1 MYDRVKS
8 SFGGAK
14 MNLKVGE
21 SLAYHR
27 VKRGFSRGQVAM
39 KLGVSYGTYYQYEAE
54 TRVPDIYILAKLSEV
69 YGVSI
74 DELVGHD
81 RHRMDEAKS
90 VSEWARHYGMT
101 RQRLMYWVDKL
112 KVGHR
117 QEDSSSPSGSV
128 ILLTRAEID
137 EIRQNMRSS
146 NRVINRGGREW
157 IE

>member
-1 MYDRVKS
+1 
-8 SFGGAK
+8 
-14 MNLKVGE
+14 MNLKIGE

-27 VKRGFSRGQVAM
+27 VKRGLSRGQVAI
-39 KLGVSYGTYYQYEAE
+39 KLGVAYVTYYQYETE
-54 TRVPDIYILAKLSEV
+54 DRVPDIYILAKLSEI

-90 VSEWARHYGMT
+90 VSEWARHYGTT

-112 KVGHR
+112 KVGYR

-137 EIRQNMRSS
+137 EIRQRMRSN
-146 NRVINRGGREW
+146 NRILNRGGREW

>member
-1 MYDRVKS
+1 MYDRVKP

-14 MNLKVGE
+14 MNLKIGE

-27 VKRGFSRGQVAM
+27 VKKGFSRGQVAM

-81 RHRMDEAKS
+81 RHRMDEAKN

-117 QEDSSSPSGSV
+117 QDDSSSPSGSV

>member
-1 MYDRVKS
+1 
-8 SFGGAK
+8 
-14 MNLKVGE
+14 MNLKFGE
-21 SLAYHR
+21 ALAYHR
-27 VKRGFSRGQVAM
+27 VKRGLSRKQVAE
-39 KLGVSYGTYYQYEAE
+39 KLGLSYNVYYRYETE
-54 TRVPDIYILAKLSEV
+54 DRMPDIYTLAKLSEI
-69 YGVSI
+69 YCVSI

-101 RQRLMYWVDKL
+101 RQRLLYWVNKL
-112 KVGHR
+112 NVGHR
-117 QEDSSSPSGSV
+117 QDSENSPSGSV

-146 NRVINRGGREW
+146 NKIINRGGREW

>member
-1 MYDRVKS
+1 MK
-8 SFGGAK
+8 
-14 MNLKVGE
+14 LKIGE

-27 VKRGFSRGQVAM
+27 VKRGFSRVQVAM
-39 KLGVSYGTYYQYEAE
+39 KLGVAYGTYYQYEAE
-54 TRVPDIYILAKLSEV
+54 ARIPDIYILASLSEI

-90 VSEWARHYGMT
+90 VSEWARHYGTT

-112 KVGHR
+112 DVGYR

-137 EIRQNMRSS
+137 EIRYQMRSS
-146 NRVINRGGREW
+146 NRIMNRGGREW